1 MRLSSFLFVA
11 FFSFT
16 TAFSQ
21 EISYKLRMTK
31 PQNHYFQVEMNLVDF
46 KQSELVVKMPVW
58 APGSYLVREFSR
70 NVDLVKAFDE
80 NGKALAVTKQT
91 KNAWSIARGSAKKVR
106 VQYEVYSFELSVR
119 TSFLDLTHGYISG
132 SGVFMYVEGFKD
144 KKGSLE
150 IFKHANFKRIT
161 TALEKNAESVASDG
175 SEVFKFD
182 NYDQLVDCP
191 IEIGNH
197 EVFEFKASGVQHTV
211 AIFGEGNYAIP
222 RLQADMAKVV
232 EAATSIVGENPNKK
246 YTFIIHNVVDGQGGL
261 EHTNS
266 TTLSVNRWT
275 YEGSAYVDFLA
286 LVAHEY
292 FHLWNVKR
300 IRPIELGPFNY
311 DEENYTSL
319 LWVMEGWTSYYEDLI
334 VRRAGFITSE
344 DYISRMQ
351 STVNY
356 VEGSVGSRVQPV
368 AHASF
373 DAWVKAYR
381 PNENS
386 ANTTMTY
393 YSRGG
398 MLAAQLD
405 AKIISK
411 YKGEK
416 SLDHFLR
423 VLYNKYYKELNRGFS
438 EKEFK
443 DELGKFMG
451 ENMDDFFAKYV
462 DGTEVTPLNE
472 TFGLLGINV
481 ESVGYAKPSLGTSLR
496 EDGGKVIVRSIRSN
510 SSAENAGLSVNDEII
525 GCNGYRVDQKA
536 FENFVAGLSAGDK
549 FSILISRD
557 EILLELEV
565 SIENYLKPQ
574 YVFKVNASDAKKTQ
588 LRNYWLRTI

>member
-1 MRLSSFLFVA
+1 
-11 FFSFT
+11 
-16 TAFSQ
+16 
-21 EISYKLRMTK
+21 
-31 PQNHYFQVEMNLVDF
+31 
-46 KQSELVVKMPVW
+46 
-58 APGSYLVREFSR
+58 
-70 NVDLVKAFDE
+70 
-80 NGKALAVTKQT
+80 
-91 KNAWSIARGSAKKVR
+91 
-106 VQYEVYSFELSVR
+106 
-119 TSFLDLTHGYISG
+119 
-132 SGVFMYVEGFKD
+132 
-144 KKGSLE
+144 
-150 IFKHANFKRIT
+150 
-161 TALEKNAESVASDG
+161 
-175 SEVFKFD
+175 
-182 NYDQLVDCP
+182 LVDCP

-211 AIFGEGNYAIP
+211 AIFGEGNYSIP
-222 RLQADMAKVV
+222 RLQTDMAKVV
-232 EAATSIVGENPNKK
+232 EAATSVVGENPNKK

-275 YEGSAYVDFLA
+275 YAGSAYVDFLT

-311 DEENYTSL
+311 DEENYTTL

-334 VRRAGFITSE
+334 VRRAGFITPE
-344 DYISRMQ
+344 EYINRMQ
-351 STVNY
+351 GTVNY
-356 VEGSVGSRVQPV
+356 VEGSVGTRVQPV

-411 YKGEK
+411 YKGKK

-443 DELGKFMG
+443 DELAKFMG
-451 ENMDDFFAKYV
+451 ENMDEFFAKYV

-481 ESVGYAKPSLGTSLR
+481 ESIASAKPSFGASLR

-525 GCNGYRVDQKA
+525 GCNGYRVDQKS
-536 FENFVAGLSAGDK
+536 FDDFVASLKEGDK

-565 SIENYLKPQ
+565 SMENYLKPQ
-574 YVFKVNASDAKKTQ
+574 YVFKVNNGDAKKLQ